1 MKSYCGVSIVF
12 IVFFLILLC
21 VNLSFP
27 LYTGS
32 HVDATLKLGPIIEI
46 GSFPPISLLGHVYV
60 CSIFSH
66 HCAIPLAPPKHLPP
80 NVGLCVSVGF
90 GIWFLPPYTNGMI
103 FHLWPVRVNYQTN
116 NFVFFLKIHSSTI
129 STKKRDIR
137 NVLFF
142 FMVPL
147 ANPNRGPCRGWGNEF
162 VEGVL
167 RSRGYA
173 QNKVPS
179 CLVFH

>member
-103 FHLWPVRVNYQTN
+103 FHL
-116 NFVFFLKIHSSTI
+116 
-129 STKKRDIR
+129 
-137 NVLFF
+137 
-142 FMVPL
+142 
-147 ANPNRGPCRGWGNEF
+147 
-162 VEGVL
+162 
-167 RSRGYA
+167 
-173 QNKVPS
+173 
-179 CLVFH
+179 